1 VRGKEWPQGR
11 FFETFQQNVN
21 IFCPFWEE
29 FTTVKRMAHP
39 LLDAI
44 GPVAD
49 AIGATVL
56 GPEGGGPGDVP
67 LVWEGQVV
75 GFVRLSPADVA
86 SYIAAVERELGGSLG
101 SLSRLDKQR
110 AVTILNERGAFGLRK
125 SVEQVAEA
133 LGVSRFTV
141 YNYLN
146 RPKHADLPVSPL
158 GE

>member
-1 VRGKEWPQGR
+1 MKQ
-11 FFETFQQNVN
+11 
-21 IFCPFWEE
+21 
-29 FTTVKRMAHP
+29 MAHP

-56 GPEGGGPGDVP
+56 GPEAGGPGDVP

-75 GFVRLSPADVA
+75 GFVRLSPADLA
-86 SYIAAVERELGGSLG
+86 SHIAAVERELGGSLG
-101 SLSRLDKQR
+101 SLNRLDKQR
-110 AVTILNERGAFGLRK
+110 AVKILNERGAFGLRK

-146 RPKHADLPVSPL
+146 RPERADLPVTPL
-158 GE
+158 GD

>member
-1 VRGKEWPQGR
+1 MKHMG
-11 FFETFQQNVN
+11 
-21 IFCPFWEE
+21 
-29 FTTVKRMAHP
+29 HP

-44 GPVAD
+44 GPVAE

-56 GPEGGGPGDVP
+56 GPEAGSSSDIP
-67 LVWEGQVV
+67 LVWDDQIV
-75 GFVRLSPADVA
+75 GYLRLSPTDLA
-86 SYIAAVERELGGSLG
+86 SHIAAVERELGGSLG
-101 SLSRLDKQR
+101 SLNRIDKQR
-110 AVTILNERGAFGLRK
+110 AVKMLNDRGAFGLRK

-146 RPKHADLPVSPL
+146 RPERADLPVTTR

>member
-1 VRGKEWPQGR
+1 MKQ
-11 FFETFQQNVN
+11 
-21 IFCPFWEE
+21 
-29 FTTVKRMAHP
+29 MAHP
-39 LLDAI
+39 LLDAL

-56 GPEGGGPGDVP
+56 GPEAGGPADVP
-67 LVWEGQVV
+67 LEWEGQIV
-75 GFVRLSPADVA
+75 GYLRLSPGDLA
-86 SYIAAVERELGGSLG
+86 SHIAAVERELGGSLG
-101 SLSRLDKQR
+101 SLSRIDKQR
-110 AVTILNERGAFGLRK
+110 AVKMLNERGAFGLRK

-146 RPKHADLPVSPL
+146 RPERADLPVTPL